1 MALAIGL
8 VNVGKVFTT
17 PAGPFT
23 ALLPVSETIAAGEFF
38 SLIGPS
44 GCGKTT
50 LLRMIS
56 GLLPPSSGQIDI
68 GGQKISGPLHR
79 VSFVFQRPTLLAW
92 RTVLENILLPVEVTH
107 GMKMP
112 EARKRAAALLELLN
126 LTNFANSYPSELSG
140 GMQQRVSIARAL
152 IDEPEI
158 LLMDEPFSALDEF
171 TREHL
176 NDELHRLHVSTGKTV
191 VFVTHNISEAVFLST
206 RVGVMA
212 AGPGRLGEVIA
223 LTNLPAHREASLR
236 KERVFF
242 DEVTR
247 TRAAFDRL
255 L

>member
-1 MALAIGL
+1 MALAIKIDNAGQ
-8 VNVGKVFTT
+8 VFVT
-17 PAGPFT
+17 PTGPFT
-23 ALLPVSETIAAGEFF
+23 ALLPVTETIAAGEFF

-56 GLLPPSSGQIDI
+56 GLLPASSGRIEI
-68 GGQKISGPLHR
+68 GGQPISKPVRG
-79 VSFVFQRPTLLAW
+79 VSFIFQRPTLLAW
-92 RTVLENILLPVEVTH
+92 RTVLENVLLPVEVTH
-107 GMKMP
+107 SMP
-112 EARKRAAALLELLN
+112 MRQATAKARELLALLKLEK
-126 LTNFANSYPSELSG
+126 FADSFPGELSG

-152 IDEPEI
+152 LEDPDI

-171 TREHL
+171 TRERL

-206 RVGVMA
+206 RIGVMA
-212 AGPGRLGEVIA
+212 LGPGRVGDVLTMSA
-223 LTNLPAHREASLR
+223 LPTWRDASLR
-236 KERVFF
+236 KERAFF

-247 TRAAFDRL
+247 TRAAFDAL

>member
-1 MALAIGL
+1 VALAISIE
-8 VNVGKVFTT
+8 NVGKIFAT
-17 PAGPFT
+17 PTGPFT
-23 ALLPVSETIAAGEFF
+23 ALLPVTETIAVGEFF

-56 GLLPPSSGQIDI
+56 GLVPPSSGRIEV
-68 GGQKISGPLHR
+68 GGQAITGPLRR

-92 RTVLENILLPVEVTH
+92 RTVLENVLLPVQVTDS
-107 GMKMP
+107 MSMQK
-112 EARKRAAALLELLN
+112 AKANAKDLLELFS
-126 LTNFANSYPSELSG
+126 LTKSADRFPSELSG
-140 GMQQRVSIARAL
+140 GMQQRVSIVRAL
-152 IDEPEI
+152 LDNPDI

-176 NDELHRLHVSTGKTV
+176 NDELHHLHVSTGKTV

-206 RVGVMA
+206 RIGVMA
-212 AGPGRLGEVIA
+212 PGPGRLGEVISLSA
-223 LTNLPAHREASLR
+223 LPIRRSASLR
-236 KERVFF
+236 KEQIFF

-247 TRAAFDRL
+247 TRAAFDAL